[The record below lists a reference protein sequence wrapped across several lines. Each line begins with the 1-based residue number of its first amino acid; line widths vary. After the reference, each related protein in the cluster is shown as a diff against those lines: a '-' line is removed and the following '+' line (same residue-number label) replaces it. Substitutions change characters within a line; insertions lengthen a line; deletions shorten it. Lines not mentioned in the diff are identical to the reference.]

1 MVNENLFRQYLLQ
14 LFADGGDGGDAGGMG
29 VAAAPTAN
37 EQGVAENNAEQTP
50 AAEESKPVDDDAD
63 FDEMVR
69 KGGKYAQQ
77 YNRRVKAAI
86 DERMRKAREGTDR
99 LERQAPIMERLAK
112 KYGVKADDIDA
123 LTAAMDEDDP
133 AIDEEAMKRGL
144 TKRQYLDVLKIER
157 ENQAFREQR
166 AESERR
172 ANAER
177 IVSQW
182 RAEGEQVKAIYPGF
196 QFDTEMEND
205 DFSKLLKCG
214 VNVQT
219 AYEVI
224 HKDDIIPAAMQYAA
238 KAASSK
244 LAKSVAANQ
253 ARPVENG
260 MGAPANVSSV
270 SQMSSKDIKDICDRV
285 SRGERITF

>member
-1 MVNENLFRQYLLQ
+1 MVIENLFRDDLLQ
-14 LFADGGDGGDAGGMG
+14 MFADGGEGGETGGMG

-37 EQGVAENNAEQTP
+37 EQGVAGNTAEQPP
-50 AAEESKPVDDDAD
+50 AAEESKPADDDAA
-63 FDEMVR
+63 FDEMVK
-69 KGGKYAQQ
+69 KGGKFARQ
-77 YNRRVKAAI
+77 YNQRVKAAV
-86 DERMRKAREGTDR
+86 DERMRKARESTDR
-99 LERQAPIMERLAK
+99 LERQTPIMERLAK
-112 KYGVKADDIDA
+112 KYGVKADDFDA

-144 TKRQYLDVLKIER
+144 TKSQYLDVLKIER
-157 ENQAFREQR
+157 ENQAFRQQR
-166 AESERR
+166 AENERR

-182 RAEGEQVKAIYPGF
+182 RTEGEQVKAIYPGF
-196 QFDTEMEND
+196 QFDTEMENEE
-205 DFSKLLKCG
+205 FSKLLKCG
-214 VNVQT
+214 VNVRT

-238 KAASSK
+238 KTASSK

-270 SQMSSKDIKDICDRV
+270 SQMSSKDIKDICERV
-285 SRGERITF
+285 SRGERISF